1 MLDQIEDAW
10 RMFDKICHLEMWS
23 LGMPSRYWD
32 MCNARKGRRRWN
44 TYFDKLCNTKGVWSN
59 FLTFV
64 GLLNSCASVVV
75 IESRV
80 GVSMTRS
87 LKVDGIQM
95 SLWRVAWLT
104 LSQMWECW
112 ECLEM
117 CSTRYHFQ
125 MWSLGAFEMRV
136 RAEGT
141 IELIRKMQH
150 KGVQSN
156 YVTIC
161 GMLHTC
167 LHSYAWRWQVS
178 PWADHS
184 NWMGFRCLCG
194 ESLDDMYAKCGTVW
208 GCLKSVQQDAILDLV
223 TQGACKM

>member
-1 MLDQIEDAW
+1 MFDQIEDAW
-10 RMFDKICHLEMWS
+10 RMFNKMCHLEMWS
-23 LGMPSRYWD
+23 LGMPSWYWD
-32 MCNARKGRRRWN
+32 MCNACKGRRRWH

-64 GLLNSCASVVV
+64 GVLNACASVVV

-112 ECLEM
+112 GCLEI
-117 CSTRYHFQ
+117 SVQQDTISRRGSVEDAWKSVFNKIPFPDVVT
-125 MWSLGAFEMRV
+125 WV
-136 RAEGT
+136 RAKVT
-141 IELIRKMQH
+141 LQLFWKMQH

-178 PWADHS
+178 PWAHHPY
-184 NWMGFRCLCG
+184 WMGFRCLCG
-194 ESLDDMYAKCGTVW
+194 E
-208 GCLKSVQQDAILDLV
+208 
-223 TQGACKM
+223 